1 MSIKRLHEENHE
13 VFTMV
18 LHPKRSYVANLIEGE
33 NTYDVTGSVKVFN
46 KPSSREKDLDGASS
60 FVDTKHDQETIAS
73 TLRAISQ
80 KRISGA
86 TNISSPME
94 EYLSW
99 VNEIPSSA
107 KNTVDL
113 EVLRHAPTTTHTINT
128 EKKLMVVDRLMPYYR
143 AHRPSNHWAYPNY
156 HTLNFFTSDS
166 VPSNAAWLYA
176 NVASQKHPN
185 GCYSPSGSFTIEMKL
200 NTRYTTSQASE
211 HYTAGTILHLS
222 SSYALS
228 VVSGSSRNADGKPDK
243 FRLLLQLSSSA
254 DVRPSEAVPGVGQ
267 SVFSFLSDDNSLN
280 LGSWH
285 HVLVTWGT
293 NVTESGTGSFY
304 IDGERRGTF
313 VFPYSTVL
321 PLTAPSDPDVLCVGN
336 FYVGSN
342 SGASSLIRF
351 FSADTALREGLPEL
365 DATPAVNYPDTFGF
379 TNQLNAEI
387 HDLSIR
393 EEYVPYSKATLIGGT
408 VPHRAA
414 VDLSNY
420 MFYLPPMFVPGS
432 PVLKVVDG
440 DGGVLSSPFASD
452 DGASYH
458 PFNVKMSFGVAG
470 RYNSLENFTRDFA
483 TGRHARL
490 LNLTASVIQTTTNE
504 AITANDYLYATSSVR
519 LRNLNV
525 LPCDDGNFRPY
536 FEAASNLDNLGTT
549 FLDDINTPEPCL
561 ISLRNMVSGS
571 IYASLF
577 DPTGSL
583 ANAAFGVTPEMP
595 TEVPSGLL
603 AVYQRTQD
611 STSNE
616 VVFFDVSSL
625 FYGERI
631 KPGSV
636 VIRDENMTGS
646 NGKVSVTLRD
656 DGYGALYRADCHS
669 EVATWNH
676 VGNVFYEEGLLAVKS
691 PALPFFGKNGYE
703 LEFEGEK
710 TVHVSKYNVLLDALS
725 YNTSSNP
732 SWSSSMSASFD
743 PNREPENQKY
753 VVISNLN
760 FHDEDL
766 NVVMRAQLT
775 QPIVKR
781 KNDRFLIKIKMD
793 W

>member
-18 LHPKRSYVANLIEGE
+18 LHPKRNYVANLLEGE

-60 FVDTKHDQETIAS
+60 YVDTRYDQETIAS
-73 TLRAISQ
+73 TLRTISQ

-86 TNISSPME
+86 TNIASSME
-94 EYLSW
+94 DYLSR
-99 VNEIPSSA
+99 VNETPLSA
-107 KNTVDL
+107 KNRVDL
-113 EVLRHAPTTTHTINT
+113 EVLRHVPTTTHTINT
-128 EKKLMVVDRLMPYYR
+128 EKKLMVIDRLMPYYR
-143 AHRPSNHWAYPNY
+143 VHRPSNHWAYPNY

-166 VPSNAAWLYA
+166 VPSDSAWLYA
-176 NVASQKHPN
+176 NVASEKYPN

-200 NTRYTTSQASE
+200 NPRYTVNSISE

-228 VVSGSSRNADGKPDK
+228 IISGSSHNADGKPDK

-254 DVRPSEAVPGVGQ
+254 DVRPSESTPGVGQ
-267 SVFSFLSDDNSLN
+267 SAFSFLSDDNSLN
-280 LGSWH
+280 LGTWH
-285 HVLVTWGT
+285 HVMVTWGT
-293 NVTESGTGSFY
+293 NVTEAGTGSFY
-304 IDGERRGTF
+304 VDGERRGTF

-336 FYVGSN
+336 FYEGSN
-342 SGASSLIRF
+342 TGTSSQIRF

-365 DATPAVNYPDTFGF
+365 DATPSVNYPDAFNF
-379 TNQLNAEI
+379 RNQLNAEV

-393 EEYVPYSKATLIGGT
+393 EEYVPYSKATLLGST
-408 VPHRAA
+408 LPHRAA
-414 VDLSNY
+414 VDVSNY

-432 PVLKVVDG
+432 PTLKVVDG

-452 DGASYH
+452 DGSSEH
-458 PFNVKMSFGVAG
+458 PFNVKMPFGVAG
-470 RYNSLENFTRDFA
+470 KYNSLENFTRDFA

-490 LNLTASVIQTTTNE
+490 LHLTASVLQTTTNE
-504 AITANDYLYATSSVR
+504 AITANEYLYATRSVR

-536 FEAASNLDNLGTT
+536 FEAASNLDTSRT
-549 FLDDINTPEPCL
+549 IFLDDLDAPEPSL

-577 DPTGSL
+577 DATGSL
-583 ANAAFGVTPEMP
+583 ANATVRVTPETP

-611 STSNE
+611 ATSNE

-636 VIRDENMTGS
+636 IITDDNLSGS
-646 NGKVSVTLRD
+646 NGRVSITLKD
-656 DGYGALYRADCHS
+656 DGAGALYRADCRS
-669 EVATWNH
+669 EAAAWNH
-676 VGNVFYEEGLLAVKS
+676 VGNVFYEEGLFAIKS

-710 TVHVSKYNVLLDALS
+710 TVHVSKYNVLLDAVS

-753 VVISNLN
+753 VVVSNLN

-766 NVVMRAQLT
+766 NIVMRAQLT

-781 KNDRFLIKIKMD
+781 KNDRFLIKVKMD
-793 W
+793 Y